1 MVGIVGAEVSPDVS
15 SVSSV
20 MSSVVS
26 EVSSVISSVVSE
38 VSSVMSSVV
47 VSVVGWVTASALYSI
62 AVTPL
67 SERLPSAAAL
77 QP

>member
-1 MVGIVGAEVSPDVS
+1 MGAEVSPDVS

-20 MSSVVS
+20 SSVISSVVS
-26 EVSSVISSVVSE
+26 EVSSVSSVISSVVSE

-67 SERLPSAAAL
+67 SERLPSAS
-77 QP
+77 